1 MDSREPRSR
10 GQGAPVAVSIARVLA
25 TMRAAFPLLRSLP
38 KVSSSTMR
46 RADDVRRSMREDAL
60 DSLRRS
66 RGVKGSRA
74 QAAVVSK
81 RVMADTAAASRAMT
95 SVGSSMA
102 ASAMFGTTAES

>member
-1 MDSREPRSR
+1 MDNRELRPR
-10 GQGAPVAVSIARVLA
+10 GQGALVAASIARALA
-25 TMRAAFPLLRSLP
+25 TMRTAFPLLRSPP

-74 QAAVVSK
+74 QAAVGA
-81 RVMADTAAASRAMT
+81 RTCQMHLRAPWD
-95 SVGSSMA
+95 VRGC
-102 ASAMFGTTAES
+102 